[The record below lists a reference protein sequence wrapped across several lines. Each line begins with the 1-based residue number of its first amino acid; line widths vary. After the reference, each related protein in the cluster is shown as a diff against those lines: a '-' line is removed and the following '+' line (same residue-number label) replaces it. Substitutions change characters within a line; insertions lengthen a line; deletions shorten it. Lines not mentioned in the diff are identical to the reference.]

1 MSLFTMIK
9 GTKEEVESIVKK
21 QSSLEKERTLKYS
34 KSLSKM
40 TITMIK
46 MKSLFKQLIGKLVK
60 YVINL
65 RKSPQIHHTN
75 Y

>member
-1 MSLFTMIK
+1 MIK

-34 KSLSKM
+34 KSLLKM

>member
-1 MSLFTMIK
+1 MSMFTMIK

-34 KSLSKM
+34 KSLLKM
-40 TITMIK
+40 TIIMIK

-65 RKSPQIHHTN
+65 RKSLQIHHIN

>member
-1 MSLFTMIK
+1 MSMFTIIK

-34 KSLSKM
+34 KSLLKM